1 MTTATAT
8 ASTIEVV
15 DQGRLSFSFE
25 DMMRWARR
33 ASGAPAR
40 GRREHESC
48 RLTTSLGKCT
58 VPVGVD
64 TRENDGHPRS
74 DATEAP
80 TTEAPPQV
88 TPRPLDG
95 DSVLP
100 RLALSAFAAFVALA
114 VKAAEGLD
122 GLAAAAVRAWPP
134 IRRLVT
140 RSALVAARAI
150 ANGAVVLARCGW
162 MTGCW
167 SVRTARTYGPVLAD
181 RVVTVAQMFIGG
193 ARRRWPAVAAALRNG
208 RITGARSG
216 AVVLGHLDSAAE
228 RVGCRLRESLRQ
240 RAARWDSDEL
250 RPGVTASRLV
260 GVLGRAVAIAAVLAA
275 TLVVG
280 GRATVDAFVA
290 AAVAGEAETIT
301 LPPLAERTEIFA
313 ADGSSLGL
321 VRADHG
327 NRVVVP
333 LDAVP
338 EVVVDAVVATED
350 ADFWNHDGIDLSGIA
365 RATKR
370 NVAAGGIE
378 QGGSTI
384 TQQLAKS
391 TLESPKRDLP
401 RKLTEAVLAVRLDD
415 QLGKRGVLERYLN
428 TIYFGQGAYGIA
440 AAAETYFG
448 RPLAEVTVDQAALL
462 AGLIRGPNLYDP
474 VTFPEAARVRREAV
488 LRRMVAEGHL
498 SAADAEAAGG
508 AALPTTINRRPAA
521 IGWVADAARA
531 ELAADARLGDTPEVR
546 IAAVAG
552 GGLRVHTT
560 IHPALQHQAQ
570 DALTAG
576 VPGGTDLTAALVSLE
591 PTTGAV
597 RALVGGTD
605 YSARQFNAAIDGAGR
620 QTGSSF
626 KVFALVAA
634 LRRGHVSTEQVD
646 GSSPCTIP
654 NPGGKPNPWMP
665 ENYEGEAFGQM
676 SLVDA
681 TVQSSNCAYA
691 RLAATIGPEGVARTA
706 REMGITASLQKV
718 PSMTLGTNTVRPIEM
733 AAAYATL
740 AADGVVHTPHIVSRV
755 ERRDGTLVFAN
766 DGGRRR
772 VIDSQ
777 VARVATSV
785 LTEVVSRGTGRV
797 AALGERPVAG
807 KTGTAQNH
815 QDAWFVGYTP
825 QLATAVWMGDING
838 ERPMVNVGGINVTG
852 GSYPARI
859 WQRFMVAAHA
869 GLPVVGFPAPDPEP
883 PATLT
888 TAVVEADPA
897 PAPAPPRSRGGK
909 GLGKAKRY

>member
-1 MTTATAT
+1 M
-8 ASTIEVV
+8 
-15 DQGRLSFSFE
+15 
-25 DMMRWARR
+25 
-33 ASGAPAR
+33 
-40 GRREHESC
+40 
-48 RLTTSLGKCT
+48 
-58 VPVGVD
+58 
-64 TRENDGHPRS
+64 
-74 DATEAP
+74 
-80 TTEAPPQV
+80 
-88 TPRPLDG
+88 
-95 DSVLP
+95 LP
-100 RLALSAFAAFVALA
+100 RLALVAVAAFVVLGA
-114 VKAAEGLD
+114 KAAEYID
-122 GLAAAAVRAWPP
+122 GVASAVARAWPS
-134 IRRLVT
+134 IRRFIA
-140 RSALVAARAI
+140 RAALVAARS
-150 ANGAVVLARCGW
+150 LAHLEAAAG
-162 MTGCW
+162 
-167 SVRTARTYGPVLAD
+167 
-181 RVVTVAQMFIGG
+181 RVQPRLSASL
-193 ARRRWPAVAAALRNG
+193 RRRAL
-208 RITGARSG
+208 
-216 AVVLGHLDSAAE
+216 
-228 RVGCRLRESLRQ
+228 
-240 RAARWDSDEL
+240 RWDSDEL
-250 RPGVTASRLV
+250 RPGVTTGRLI
-260 GVLGRAVAIAAVLAA
+260 GFLARAVAIVALLAA

-280 GRATVDAFVA
+280 GRATVDALTA

-338 EVVVDAVVATED
+338 KSVVDAVVATED

-370 NVAAGGIE
+370 NVVAGGIE

-448 RPLAEVTVDQAALL
+448 RPLAEITVDQAALL

-474 VTFPEAARVRREAV
+474 VALPEVARVRRETV
-488 LRRMVAEGHL
+488 LRRMVAEGYL
-498 SAADAEAAGG
+498 SEAEAQ
-508 AALPTTINRRPAA
+508 AANHAPLPTAINRRPAA
-521 IGWVADAARA
+521 VGWVADAARA
-531 ELAADARLGDTPEVR
+531 ELASDARLGDTPEAR
-546 IAAVAG
+546 IAAVTG

-560 IHPALQHQAQ
+560 IDPAVQQQAQ

-576 VPGGTDLTAALVSLE
+576 VPGGTDLTAALVSLD

-597 RALVGGTD
+597 RALVGGVD
-605 YSARQFNAAIDGAGR
+605 YGARQFNAAVDGAGR
-620 QTGSSF
+620 QTGSAF
-626 KVFALVAA
+626 KIFTLVAA
-634 LRRGHVSTEQVD
+634 LRQGHVSSEQVD

-665 ENYEGEAFGQM
+665 ENYEGEAFGQL

-681 TVQSSNCAYA
+681 TVHSSNCAYA
-691 RLAATIGPEGVARTA
+691 RLAATIGAENVARTA
-706 REMGITASLQKV
+706 REMGVTASLQKV
-718 PSMTLGTNTVRPIEM
+718 PSMTLGTNTVRPLDM

-755 ERRDGTLVFAN
+755 ERRDGTLLFAN
-766 DGGRRR
+766 DGGSRR

-777 VARVATSV
+777 VARVATSI
-785 LTEVVSRGTGRV
+785 LTEVVSRGTGRA
-797 AALGERPVAG
+797 AALADRPVAG

-825 QLATAVWMGDING
+825 QLATAVWMGDVNG
-838 ERPMVNVGGINVTG
+838 ERPMLNVGGINVTG

-859 WQRFMVAAHA
+859 WQRFMAAAHA
-869 GLPVVGFPAPDPEP
+869 GLPVVGFPPPGPEP
-883 PATLT
+883 PPTLT
-888 TAVVEADPA
+888 QAVVEPA
-897 PAPAPPRSRGGK
+897 PPATPRSRGGK
-909 GLGKAKRY
+909 GGGKAKRD